1 VSNVA
6 VFVAID
12 RTSTNTVCVVTHA
25 IMRGQG
31 LALNHQIIAAM
42 KLAGRKDPVVNS
54 LEFETYVD
62 DEVWFTCYLA
72 AS

>member
-1 VSNVA
+1 M
-6 VFVAID
+6 
-12 RTSTNTVCVVTHA
+12 VVTHA
-25 IMRGQG
+25 VMRGQG

-42 KLAGRKDPVVNS
+42 KLAGRKDPVVNY